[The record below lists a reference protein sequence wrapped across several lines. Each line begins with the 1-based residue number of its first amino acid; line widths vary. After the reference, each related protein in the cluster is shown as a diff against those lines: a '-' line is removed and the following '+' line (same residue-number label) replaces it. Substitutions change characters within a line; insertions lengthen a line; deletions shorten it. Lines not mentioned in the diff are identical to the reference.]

1 MSGIK
6 LTIAQKEQLQG
17 VYFAENIFFNCVQDI
32 NDDWFIF
39 ISEDDKLYL
48 RNTEFE
54 WLNFESESAY
64 TPPINEIP
72 FQ

>member
-1 MSGIK
+1 MLGIK

-32 NDDWFIF
+32 NGYWFLF
-39 ISEDDKLYL
+39 LSEDDKLYL

-54 WLNFESESAY
+54 WLNNEIEVTY
-64 TPPINEIP
+64 VPPIIENT

>member
-1 MSGIK
+1 MLGIK

-32 NDDWFIF
+32 NGYWFLF
-39 ISEDDKLYL
+39 LSEDDKLYL

-54 WLNFESESAY
+54 WLNNEIEVTY
-64 TPPINEIP
+64 VPPIITNP
-72 FQ
+72 FV